1 MLALLAQDFDD
12 TESDE
17 WALTTASGKIS
28 REFIDRL
35 VIPVPESYENAI
47 KDPIWG
53 KLQLKAIQA
62 ELTALIANG
71 TWDVAVPPEGANIVT
86 SKWVFKVK
94 MHMDGILDKLK
105 ARLVARGFL

>member
-53 KLQLKAIQA
+53 KL
-62 ELTALIANG
+62 
-71 TWDVAVPPEGANIVT
+71 
-86 SKWVFKVK
+86 
-94 MHMDGILDKLK
+94 
-105 ARLVARGFL
+105 